1 MERLHQEI
9 IDIVRQAGVIVREA
23 DEDKGVT
30 EKSGHQDLVTR
41 YDKAVQRFLQ
51 ERLLALLP
59 EAGFLGEED
68 APSHTE
74 REWVFIVDPIDGT
87 TNFIKGVPVVGISVG
102 LARNGQMEHGVVYNP
117 YTDEMFTARRGHGAF
132 LNGKPI
138 AVTKNPLADGVV
150 YIGST
155 PYYRQYEAV
164 SFAIAQRLFSQSMY
178 VRRLGAASLELCY
191 LAAGRGECYYECVL
205 SPWDYAA
212 GSLILEEAGGMATD
226 MTGKPLRFD
235 QKCSMAAS
243 NAVCHQ
249 SLLDILAQCGPC

>member
-1 MERLHQEI
+1 M
-9 IDIVRQAGVIVREA
+9 
-23 DEDKGVT
+23 
-30 EKSGHQDLVTR
+30 
-41 YDKAVQRFLQ
+41 
-51 ERLLALLP
+51 
-59 EAGFLGEED
+59 
-68 APSHTE
+68 
-74 REWVFIVDPIDGT
+74 
-87 TNFIKGVPVVGISVG
+87 
-102 LARNGQMEHGVVYNP
+102 
-117 YTDEMFTARRGHGAF
+117 
-132 LNGKPI
+132 
-138 AVTKNPLADGVV
+138 V

-164 SFAIAQRLFSQSMY
+164 SFAIAQRLFSQSMD

-212 GSLILEEAGGMATD
+212 GSLILEEAGGVATD